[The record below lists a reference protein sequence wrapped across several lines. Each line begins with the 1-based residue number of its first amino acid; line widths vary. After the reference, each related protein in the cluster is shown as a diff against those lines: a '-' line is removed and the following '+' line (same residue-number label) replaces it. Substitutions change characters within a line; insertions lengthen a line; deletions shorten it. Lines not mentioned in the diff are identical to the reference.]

1 MPAKRFYRRGN
12 QQAECQIS
20 QGASP
25 ARTGQNASECG
36 EMRMPL
42 LCAANLHGKKG
53 RAARSLFP
61 GQQNMFDRFA
71 QWKWKRQGCRP
82 ETRLGTLSPNPFFAS
97 RIKNSRA
104 VSRCPAASFILPSR
118 GYFPVRTF
126 QTPCSGYPASASSP
140 PPAPR
145 ECSYRSQ
152 PRCPQS
158 PRGTGRDSPPP
169 P

>member
-1 MPAKRFYRRGN
+1 MSAERFYRRGN
-12 QQAECQIS
+12 RWESARRVPVRKNFRMRRNEHA
-20 QGASP
+20 ASL
-25 ARTGQNASECG
+25 RCKREKRS
-36 EMRMPL
+36 R
-42 LCAANLHGKKG
+42 CALPVS
-53 RAARSLFP
+53 RSAIRFY
-61 GQQNMFDRFA
+61 RFA
-71 QWKWKRQGCRP
+71 QWKWERQGCRP

-145 ECSYRSQ
+145 ECSCRSR